1 MNWFL
6 WLCHPNVYSSYFSEF
21 DGCVSVWHTLIAVDN
36 SGAEGVGV
44 RWGPFSTVKLFLYIE
59 NISIIFAAI
68 ILLFVLVPNI
78 HMFTLQ
84 FSKDVAYLRI

>member
-1 MNWFL
+1 M
-6 WLCHPNVYSSYFSEF
+6 
-21 DGCVSVWHTLIAVDN
+21 SVWHTLIAVDN

-68 ILLFVLVPNI
+68 IFAVCFSTKYSHVY
-78 HMFTLQ
+78 FTV
-84 FSKDVAYLRI
+84 FKGCCIS